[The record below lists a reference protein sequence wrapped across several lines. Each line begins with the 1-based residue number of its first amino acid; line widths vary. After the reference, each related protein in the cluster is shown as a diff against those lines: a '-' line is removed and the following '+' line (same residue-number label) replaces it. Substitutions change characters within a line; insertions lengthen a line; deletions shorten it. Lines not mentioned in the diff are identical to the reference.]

1 MFERL
6 DLIRSRDA
14 SPASGSVVDTLQA
27 ALLLIRT
34 APATITAPLV
44 RAIDSQSALHSLRV
58 LSRPTVT
65 DLMIGYLAAQAQTIR
80 LWCGDLPDEG
90 WIEIKVQGAAL
101 VEIEQ
106 SVIEQACAILGEP
119 LASDIEQASALA
131 RHIRHQR
138 LAQLRAHM
146 QVGVRQRPD
155 LAPALNVLTN
165 TLSSLL
171 QQERSRWI

>member
-6 DLIRSRDA
+6 DLIRSRDV

-44 RAIDSQSALHSLRV
+44 RAIDSQGALHSLRV
-58 LSRPTVT
+58 LGRPTVT

-90 WIEIKVQGAAL
+90 GVHGPDAA
-101 VEIEQ
+101 
-106 SVIEQACAILGEP
+106 SILGAKP
-119 LASDIEQASALA
+119 A
-131 RHIRHQR
+131 RR
-138 LAQLRAHM
+138 LRD
-146 QVGVRQRPD
+146 R
-155 LAPALNVLTN
+155 NVAVH
-165 TLSSLL
+165 
-171 QQERSRWI
+171 

>member
-106 SVIEQACAILGEP
+106 SVIAEDQEG
-119 LASDIEQASALA
+119 SS
-131 RHIRHQR
+131 
-138 LAQLRAHM
+138 
-146 QVGVRQRPD
+146 VGHDQRPLLFLD
-155 LAPALNVLTN
+155 VWGDIAISSYRGKPRQGKEKPGEFSRNSRRTESRALGNAA
-165 TLSSLL
+165 
-171 QQERSRWI
+171 QA